1 MLASLWVLKYHF
13 KQLQGGTYIFHPL
26 MLIDEN
32 IAYNV
37 QLSSYNEL
45 STMNLPSLPCKIL
58 HTSRS
63 KTLVKPLPKQTVLPA
78 PTILYSFLV
87 SFFKTV
93 LQSINTCALVLVEIS
108 LPLLYYATITLDR
121 GFLWQPFTNIAE
133 GWENSFP
140 TLYLPKDF
148 VLLLRE

>member
-1 MLASLWVLKYHF
+1 
-13 KQLQGGTYIFHPL
+13 

-32 IAYNV
+32 IAYIV

-45 STMNLPSLPCKIL
+45 STMNLPPLPCKVL

-78 PTILYSFLV
+78 RTILYSFPV
-87 SFFKTV
+87 GFSKTV
-93 LQSINTCALVLVEIS
+93 LQSINTRALVLMEIS
-108 LPLLYYATITLDR
+108 LPLLYYATITPDR

-133 GWENSFP
+133 
-140 TLYLPKDF
+140 
-148 VLLLRE
+148 